1 MARRKP
7 EEAAETRRAILSSAR
22 ELFTEQGFAA
32 TATTDVVARAGV
44 TRGALYHHFADK
56 TDLFRAVFIDLEQEL
71 NGTVLAAAA
80 AAADGGGDARA
91 VFLAGCRASM
101 TFAGRPDY
109 RQIAAVD
116 APAVLGQ
123 DEWHALDVSLGLASM
138 VAGLD
143 LLHAA
148 GRLDQVPDRPLAI
161 LLFGAL
167 TEAALAAAR
176 GEAEAD
182 ELFAAFERLVDR
194 FSPTAAANPADP
206 GDVAEPA
213 APAEPADPADRA
225 PSA

>member
-7 EEAAETRRAILSSAR
+7 EEAAETRRAILASAR

-56 TDLFRAVFIDLEQEL
+56 TDLFRAVFIDLEQQL
-71 NGTVLAAAA
+71 NDTVLATATE
-80 AAADGGGDARA
+80 AADGGDARA

-109 RQIAAVD
+109 RQIATVD

-176 GEAEAD
+176 GEAEPD
-182 ELFAAFERLVDR
+182 DLFAAFERLIDR
-194 FSPTAAANPADP
+194 FSP
-206 GDVAEPA
+206 
-213 APAEPADPADRA
+213 ADRPPPA
-225 PSA
+225 

>member
-7 EEAAETRRAILSSAR
+7 EEAAETRRAILASAR
-22 ELFTEQGFAA
+22 ELFSEQGFAA
-32 TATTDVVARAGV
+32 TATTDVVTRAGV

-56 TDLFRAVFIDLEQEL
+56 TDLFRAVFIDLEQQL
-71 NGTVLAAAA
+71 NDSVLAAAA
-80 AAADGGGDARA
+80 AAAEGGSDARTI
-91 VFLAGCRASM
+91 FLAGCRASM
-101 TFAGRPDY
+101 AFAVRPDY
-109 RQIAAVD
+109 RQIATVD

-143 LLHAA
+143 LLHAE
-148 GRLDQVPDRPLAI
+148 GLLDQVPDRPLAI

-176 GEAEAD
+176 GEADAD
-182 ELFAAFERLVDR
+182 DLFSAFERLIDR
-194 FSPTAAANPADP
+194 LSPADDAAPTAAP
-206 GDVAEPA
+206 
-213 APAEPADPADRA
+213 DRA

>member
-1 MARRKP
+1 MVRRKP

-22 ELFTEQGFAA
+22 VLFAEHGFAA
-32 TATTDVVARAGV
+32 TVTTDVVARAGV

-71 NGTVLAAAA
+71 NDTVVAAAA
-80 AAADGGGDARA
+80 AAAEGGSGART

-101 TFAGRPDY
+101 TFATRSDY
-109 RQIAAVD
+109 RQIATVD

-143 LLHAA
+143 LLHAD

-176 GEAEAD
+176 GEADAD
-182 ELFAAFERLVDR
+182 ELFAAFGRLVDR
-194 FSPTAAANPADP
+194 LAPVSAPEP
-206 GDVAEPA
+206 GRVSTP
-213 APAEPADPADRA
+213 PA
-225 PSA
+225 PSR